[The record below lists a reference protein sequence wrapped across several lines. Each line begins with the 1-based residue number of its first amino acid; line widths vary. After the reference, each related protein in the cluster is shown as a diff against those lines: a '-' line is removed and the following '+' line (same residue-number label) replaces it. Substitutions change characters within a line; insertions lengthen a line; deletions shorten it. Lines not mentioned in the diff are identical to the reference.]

1 MGSMYGV
8 GSGGTSE
15 YMPRVLIA
23 DDDRDLRAE
32 LRDSLEESGFTVS
45 EAGTGAEAIARATAP
60 DDERPDVIL
69 LDYRMDVDGLSILR
83 QLKDKGVEAPIIM
96 MTGVANGEMATQAIQ
111 GGAANYLGKPFDD
124 VEVVADTIR
133 HEFEYA
139 QLKRGES
146 VAQFLNVS
154 VDRSE
159 RIIGVTP
166 QMIEVFKL
174 VGLVARTSATI
185 VITGE
190 TGVGKEL
197 IAEEIH
203 GRSDRRAGPLIKIN
217 CAAQPESLLE
227 SLLFGH
233 EKGSFTGAL
242 TQHKGYFEVAHR
254 GAILLD
260 EIGEMSLHL
269 QAKLLRVLQDQQF
282 ERVGGT
288 EPVKVDVRIMAAT
301 NRDLRQAVDEGRF
314 REDLYYRLFVVEI
327 HIPPLRER
335 MRDVPLLVSHF
346 LDKHRYSP
354 RSAPARITQ
363 EAVEA
368 LMEHDW
374 PGNVRELENVIQRAV
389 TLSQGEVITREHII
403 FGTRSS
409 RTVIDIDEALR
420 AGATLEDMTAKLRRE
435 AIATALR
442 MNEHNLARAAER
454 LNITLDE
461 LEVYRAER
469 PVGRKASLRQPS

>member
-1 MGSMYGV
+1 MRSAYSGEAGGSNGY
-8 GSGGTSE
+8 T
-15 YMPRVLIA
+15 PRVLIA

-32 LRDSLEESGFTVS
+32 LRDSLEESGFTIT
-45 EAGTGAEAIARATAP
+45 EAGSGAETVARASATG
-60 DDERPDVIL
+60 DERPDVIL
-69 LDYRMDVDGLSILR
+69 LDYRMDVDGLSVLR
-83 QLKDKGVEAPIIM
+83 QLKDKGVEAPVIM
-96 MTGVANGEMATQAIQ
+96 MTGVANGEMAAQAIQ

-124 VEVVADTIR
+124 VDSVAETIR
-133 HEFEYA
+133 HEYEYA
-139 QLKRGES
+139 QLKRGEN
-146 VAQFLNVS
+146 VAQLLNVS

-166 QMIEVFKL
+166 QMIDVFKM
-174 VGLVARTSATI
+174 VGLVAKTSATI

-190 TGVGKEL
+190 TGVGKEM

-203 GRSDRRAGPLIKIN
+203 ARSDRRNGPLIKIN

-233 EKGSFTGAL
+233 EKGSFTGAM

-288 EPVKVDVRIMAAT
+288 EPVKVDVRVMAAT
-301 NRDLRQAVDEGRF
+301 NRNLRQAVDEGRF
-314 REDLYYRLFVVEI
+314 REDLYYRLYVVEI

-363 EAVEA
+363 EAA
-368 LMEHDW
+368 DKLMTHDW

-389 TLSQGEVITREHII
+389 ALSQGEIITRNHIS
-403 FGTRSS
+403 FGASSS
-409 RTVIDIDEALR
+409 RAVVDVDEALR
-420 AGATLEDMTAKLRRE
+420 AGATLEDMMTRLRRE
-435 AIATALR
+435 AITAALR
-442 MNEHNLARAAER
+442 ASDHNLARAAER
-454 LNITLDE
+454 LNITLEE
-461 LEVYRAER
+461 LEDYRAER
-469 PVGRKASLRQPS
+469 VRESR

>member
-1 MGSMYGV
+1 MGA
-8 GSGGTSE
+8 TSE
-15 YMPRVLIA
+15 VESSELNGHAPRVLIA

-32 LRDSLEESGFTVS
+32 LRDSLEESGFTVT
-45 EAGTGAEAIARATAP
+45 EASSGAETVAQATASG
-60 DDERPDVIL
+60 DERPDVIL
-69 LDYRMDVDGLSILR
+69 LDYHMDVDGLSILR
-83 QLKDKGVEAPIIM
+83 QLKDQGVEAPVIM
-96 MTGVANGEMATQAIQ
+96 MTGVANGEMATRAIQ

-124 VEVVADTIR
+124 VETVANTLR

-146 VAQFLNVS
+146 VAQFLTAS

-159 RIIGVTP
+159 RIIGVTS
-166 QMIEVFKL
+166 QMIEVFKM
-174 VGLVARTSATI
+174 VGLVARTSTTI

-190 TGVGKEL
+190 TGAGKEM

-203 GRSDRRAGPLIKIN
+203 ARSDRRAGPLIKIN

-260 EIGEMSLHL
+260 EIGEMSPHL

-288 EPVKVDVRIMAAT
+288 EPVKVDVRVMAAT
-301 NRDLRQAVDEGRF
+301 NRDLRRAVDEGRF

-335 MRDVPLLVSHF
+335 MRDIPLLVSHF

-354 RSAPARITQ
+354 RSPAARITQ
-363 EAVEA
+363 GAA
-368 LMEHDW
+368 DKLQMHDW

-389 TLSQGEVITREHII
+389 ALSQGEVITEEHIS
-403 FGTRSS
+403 FGSHSS
-409 RTVIDIDEALR
+409 RAVLDMDEALR
-420 AGATLEDMTAKLRRE
+420 AGETLEEMIGKLKRE
-435 AIATALR
+435 VIAAAMR
-442 MNEHNLARAAER
+442 QSDHHPARAAER
-454 LNITLDE
+454 LGITLDE
-461 LEVYRAER
+461 LETLSAPRLPRAVKR
-469 PVGRKASLRQPS
+469 R

>member
-1 MGSMYGV
+1 MGAIYGA
-8 GSGGTSE
+8 GSGEMGGYT
-15 YMPRVLIA
+15 PRVLIA
-23 DDDRDLRAE
+23 DDDRDLRAQ

-45 EAGTGAEAIARATAP
+45 EAGNGAETIERATVSGS
-60 DDERPDVIL
+60 ERPDVIL
-69 LDYRMDVDGLSILR
+69 LDYHMDVDGLSVLR

-111 GGAANYLGKPFDD
+111 GGAANYLGKPFDN
-124 VEVVADTIR
+124 EETVASTIR

-146 VAQFLNVS
+146 VAEFLKVN

-174 VGLVARTSATI
+174 VGRVARTPATI

-190 TGVGKEL
+190 TGAGKEM

-203 GRSDRRAGPLIKIN
+203 ARSDRRSNPLIKIN

-242 TQHKGYFEVAHR
+242 TQHKGFFEIAHR

-260 EIGEMSLHL
+260 EIGEMSPHL

-288 EPVKVDVRIMAAT
+288 DPVQVDVRVMAAT
-301 NRDLRQAVDEGRF
+301 NRNLRQAVDEGRF
-314 REDLYYRLFVVEI
+314 REDLYYRLYVVEI

-335 MRDVPLLVSHF
+335 KRDIPLLVGHF

-354 RSAPARITQ
+354 RSSAARITQ
-363 EAVEA
+363 GAA
-368 LMEHDW
+368 DKLQAHDW

-389 TLSQGEVITREHII
+389 ALSQGEVITEEHIS

-409 RTVIDIDEALR
+409 RAVVDVDEALR
-420 AGATLEDMTAKLRRE
+420 AGATLEEMMGKLRGE
-435 AIATALR
+435 AIAAALR
-442 MNEHNLARAAER
+442 VSDHNLARAAEL
-454 LNITLDE
+454 LNITLE
-461 LEVYRAER
+461 EMEMYRTSRLA
-469 PVGRKASLRQPS
+469 GASKLL

>member
-1 MGSMYGV
+1 MMIVTYARSY
-8 GSGGTSE
+8 E
-15 YMPRVLIA
+15 Y
-23 DDDRDLRAE
+23 
-32 LRDSLEESGFTVS
+32 SLEESGFTVS
-45 EAGTGAEAIARATAP
+45 EAGNGAETIERATVSGS
-60 DDERPDVIL
+60 DRPDVIL
-69 LDYRMDVDGLSILR
+69 LDYHMDVDGLSVLR

-111 GGAANYLGKPFDD
+111 GGAANYLGKPFDN
-124 VEVVADTIR
+124 EETVANTIR

-146 VAQFLNVS
+146 VAEFLKVN

-174 VGLVARTSATI
+174 VGRVARTPATI

-190 TGVGKEL
+190 TGAGKEM

-203 GRSDRRAGPLIKIN
+203 ARSDRRSNPLIKIN

-242 TQHKGYFEVAHR
+242 TQHKGFFEIAHR

-260 EIGEMSLHL
+260 EIGEMSPHL

-288 EPVKVDVRIMAAT
+288 DPVQVDVRVMAAT
-301 NRDLRQAVDEGRF
+301 NRNLRQAVDEGRF
-314 REDLYYRLFVVEI
+314 REDLYYRLYVVEI

-335 MRDVPLLVSHF
+335 KRDIPLLVGHF

-354 RSAPARITQ
+354 RSSAARITQ
-363 EAVEA
+363 GAA
-368 LMEHDW
+368 DKLQAHDW

-389 TLSQGEVITREHII
+389 ALSQGEVITEEHIS

-409 RTVIDIDEALR
+409 RAVVDVDEALR
-420 AGATLEDMTAKLRRE
+420 AGATLEEMMGKLRGE
-435 AIATALR
+435 AIAAALR
-442 MNEHNLARAAER
+442 VSDHNLARAAEL
-454 LNITLDE
+454 LNITLE
-461 LEVYRAER
+461 EMEMYRTSRLA
-469 PVGRKASLRQPS
+469 GASKLL